1 MLFRNSLRLLLENFK
16 NVYKILL
23 YKFVV
28 GLVAGALCCA
38 MVLPELIELW
48 NSAPMQELIDGV
60 NGFFKAF
67 FAADAE
73 GLQAVKDQLFGEEGT
88 LHNVVKLVLS
98 KTTGIVLATV
108 GCVVVYL
115 FKRFAD
121 TLCYFAVGGVL
132 NDKMSTYTETPLS
145 TSYLTNIGKGC
156 RYALVYVPIAFAFD
170 VLAVGLCYVLI
181 RYVNILPALFLSMTT
196 IVLLQSLKLTFTG
209 RWMPAMTADQK
220 RLRDSVKYED
230 KTERKQ
236 RLKIFSTN
244 LTCVYG
250 VIIVNVMA
258 AIATIGS
265 ALIITVPASYFLFI
279 CVQYAYY
286 YTIKGKKY
294 FITYERIASNPD
306 RGDREHFF
314 NYIDATQEEK

>member
-1 MLFRNSLRLLLENFK
+1 MLFRNSFRLLLENFK

-23 YKFVV
+23 YKFVIAV
-28 GLVAGALCCA
+28 ITGALCFA
-38 MVLPELIELW
+38 MILPELIELW
-48 NSAPMQELIDGV
+48 NSAPVQMLLSGA
-60 NGFFKAF
+60 NGFFKAL

-73 GLQAVKDQLFGEEGT
+73 QLALIKDKIFGDNGT
-88 LHNVVKLVLS
+88 LHTLAILITS
-98 KTTGIVLATV
+98 KAAGIVLATV
-108 GCVVVYL
+108 GCVIVL
-115 FKRFAD
+115 LLSRFAD

-132 NDKMSTYTETPLS
+132 NDKMSTYTETPLA
-145 TSYLTNIGKGC
+145 TSYLTNIGKAC

-170 VLAVGLCYVLI
+170 VLTFVLCYLFI
-181 RYVNILPALFLSMTT
+181 RFINIFPALFLSVTA
-196 IVLLQSLKLTFTG
+196 IVILQAVKLTLTG
-209 RWMPAMTADQK
+209 RLMPAMTTDQK
-220 RLRDSVKYED
+220 RLRDSFKYED

-236 RLKIFSTN
+236 RAKIFSTY

-258 AIATIGS
+258 AIATVGS

-314 NYIDATQEEK
+314 DYIDTTQEEK